1 MVESGGL
8 ENRCGVIL
16 HRGFESPSLRSKT
29 MDIIQIKKSIEE
41 WQKILPKADNYKIIK
56 IIQEVISLYPKLD
69 EKQKELFLVN
79 FKTIQKKIF
88 DYIYSNDPFLRKHVV
103 LLAYILNSNELILDV
118 IKYLKLEKDY
128 DNIMVYLDYIDKFKV
143 VGFVENLF
151 DFTKTSDL
159 PFAIKLKTFYIILV
173 LSTGYK
179 SYEKFLD
186 FIFEELK
193 NVFVQSKKMYFQL
206 IVNFLSDFLFYTLNF
221 FSNKECPKNLSVY
234 SSNIL
239 SIFSNFYNTLF
250 FRLIDFVKFIIQE
263 SEEEDEKIVNIISK
277 SFVLL
282 FIIYCVLKENKYFEN
297 QNLQE
302 NNEENIYDKINL
314 MNFLK
319 EIIDKEKKMIIVI
332 PFILNDIEEC
342 GIKNAFKQYL
352 MENNNLDE
360 DSSFIDYLL
369 KFLGNGKYSNIVLKF
384 IDKLH
389 LSLTNSELEKIS
401 EFCRKSI
408 NENDILLCLN
418 IMDKNSYYE
427 DIFYFAKYSAGY
439 SEKVKIR
446 IKELLQKMIESKRNE

>member
-1 MVESGGL
+1 
-8 ENRCGVIL
+8 
-16 HRGFESPSLRSKT
+16 

-79 FKTIQKKIF
+79 FKPIQKKIF

-103 LLAYILNSNELILDV
+103 LLASILNSNELILDV
-118 IKYLKLEKDY
+118 IKYLKIEKDY

-151 DFTKTSDL
+151 DFTKTPDL
-159 PFAIKLKTFYIILV
+159 PFAIKLKAFYIILV

-193 NVFVQSKKMYFQL
+193 NVFIQSKKMYFQL
-206 IVNFLSDFLFYTLNF
+206 IVNFLNDFLFYTLNF
-221 FSNKECPKNLSVY
+221 LSNKECPKNLSVY
-234 SSNIL
+234 SPNIL

-250 FRLIDFVKFIIQE
+250 FRLIDFVKFIVQK
-263 SEEEDEKIVNIISK
+263 SEEDEKVVNIISK
-277 SFVLL
+277 AFLLL
-282 FIIYCVLKENKYFEN
+282 FVIYCVLKENKYFEN

-319 EIIDKEKKMIIVI
+319 EIIDKEKKLITVLL
-332 PFILNDIEEC
+332 FILNDIEEC

-360 DSSFIDYLL
+360 DSSFIGYLL
-369 KFLGNGKYSNIVLKF
+369 NFLGNEKYSNMVLQF
-384 IDKLH
+384 IDKLD

-401 EFCRKSI
+401 EFCKRST

-446 IKELLQKMIESKRNE
+446 IKELLQKMIESRKDE